1 MEQLGT
7 AGTKEMAVPK
17 SAIAVWDFTWFP
29 PEGVDENFV
38 IERLKQIA
46 KKWCFQL
53 EECPE
58 TKKLHYQGRMSLKT
72 KKRLKQA
79 VEALD
84 LKGAHLSASHCD
96 EDDEYVSKPQTRVAG
111 PWRNTDAEKAYIP
124 RDVREITALLPWQQ
138 TLYEASQIYER
149 RQIYYVYD
157 PVGNNGKSIFTRWM
171 MAHRHGQLL
180 PFCNDYK
187 DLMRMVMCVP
197 DSKCYIIDMPR
208 AINKEHLNQLYS
220 GIESIKGGYAY
231 DDRYH
236 FKQKLFDPPVIIV
249 FANKLPDRGMLSE
262 DRWRIFGISE
272 QKTLYEFRGEMS

>member
-1 MEQLGT
+1 MEQSGT
-7 AGTKEMAVPK
+7 AGTKEMAGTQ
-17 SAIAVWDFTWFP
+17 SALAVWDFTWFP
-29 PEGVDENFV
+29 PNEEDENYV
-38 IERLKQIA
+38 IERLKKIA

-79 VEALD
+79 AEALD
-84 LKGAHLSASHCD
+84 LRGAHLTATHAT
-96 EDDEYVSKPQTRVAG
+96 EDDEYVTKEASRVKG
-111 PWRNTDAEKAYIP
+111 PWDSDAPEKAYIP
-124 RDVREITALLPWQQ
+124 RDVREIEKLLPWQQ
-138 TLYEASQIYER
+138 TLFEASRIYER
-149 RQIYYVYD
+149 RQIYYIYD
-157 PVGNNGKSIFTRWM
+157 EHGNIGKTVFTRWM
-171 MAHRHGQLL
+171 MAHKHGQLL

-236 FKQKLFDPPVIIV
+236 FKQKLFDPPVVIV
-249 FANKLPDRGMLSE
+249 FANKLPDRSMLSE
-262 DRWRIFGISE
+262 DRWRIFGISD
-272 QKTLYEFRGEMS
+272 QKTLFEYRS